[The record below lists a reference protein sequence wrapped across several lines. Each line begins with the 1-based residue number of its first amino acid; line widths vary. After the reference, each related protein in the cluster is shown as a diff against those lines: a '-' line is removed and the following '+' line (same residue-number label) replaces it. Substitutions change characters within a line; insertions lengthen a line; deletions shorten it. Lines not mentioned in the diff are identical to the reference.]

1 MSLMQITNF
10 QTFMCIRIEDDE
22 GEGGEENHTGYNQ
35 LNRIIQTY
43 FQKCHVMKTEQQRL
57 GNREGSKQKQL
68 LKYNH
73 TLPWCTL
80 KEMLPAKQRER
91 ET

>member
-1 MSLMQITNF
+1 MKTEQQRLGN
-10 QTFMCIRIEDDE
+10 RE
-22 GEGGEENHTGYNQ
+22 GSKQKQSQ
-35 LNRIIQTY
+35 LKRIIQTY